1 MPTKGGATVI
11 GSAGLVRIN
20 LVILGGL
27 LALVSAAGGAG
38 SFLLTYPALA
48 AVCGVLLAGLL
59 LIGAVEE

>member
-1 MPTKGGATVI
+1 
-11 GSAGLVRIN
+11 
-20 LVILGGL
+20 VILGGL

-48 AVCGVLLAGLL
+48 AVCGALLAGLL